1 MIFLQPEE
9 LLLIFISCISALL
22 ETNSFSFC
30 LSENVFISPFILKDV
45 FTGFRILGR
54 KCFSF
59 YPFSTLSSAF
69 IVSDEKLVFI
79 PLVPSCMMCP
89 FSLAAFDVSLDF
101 WFSAVWYDVPIMAYF
116 LSVSSG
122 FFCSCLFYFQDS
134 GYMYIDCL
142 SCPTGHRGFLP
153 LLTFL
158 SVFQT
163 EWFLLTSGSQI
174 PSFIIQSALNLIQ

>member
-30 LSENVFISPFILKDV
+30 LSGNIFISPFILKDV

-101 WFSAVWYDVPIMAYF
+101 WFSKKKNIKNTFELIIVYGIRVPISF
-116 LSVSSG
+116 FHKRISS
-122 FFCSCLFYFQDS
+122 FSN
-134 GYMYIDCL
+134 
-142 SCPTGHRGFLP
+142 
-153 LLTFL
+153 
-158 SVFQT
+158 
-163 EWFLLTSGSQI
+163 
-174 PSFIIQSALNLIQ
+174 IIY